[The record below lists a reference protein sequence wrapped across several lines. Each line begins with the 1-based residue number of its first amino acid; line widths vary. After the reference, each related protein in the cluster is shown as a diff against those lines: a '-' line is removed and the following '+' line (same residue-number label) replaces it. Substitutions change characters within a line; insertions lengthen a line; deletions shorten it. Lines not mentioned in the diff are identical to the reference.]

1 MEKSEL
7 LKEINYFFRHRKGK
21 IGGFEVFKNSGLF
34 EFYGNQFGP
43 LVYTDRIDLDFIGV
57 DSEGYLFDEIYY
69 PYEGCQKVGTIIP
82 KMFLESNLSKEK
94 PDPIWKEVAEKGY
107 AIVEGISLSPDLHKE
122 VLETGFI
129 PHGLNDE
136 LNLSRSIYH
145 AYFATLMDYDRP
157 ELHKNPEYMDR
168 VTEECLKFVPRP
180 SPIIK
185 DHLFYTADM
194 VKYLYDPL
202 DNESIKGPY
211 SFHMDYFSRLLYMF
225 FVYFAKNTPVDG
237 RELLVGQRKDFENF
251 DAEALDRSPSVQ
263 PDLVSPFE
271 SLPDK
276 DIINFD
282 KINIQDGTVIL
293 MNTLNPMF
301 VHKVE
306 KLRSDNEVILIT
318 NYQWCKDWPK
328 TD

>member
-1 MEKSEL
+1 
-7 LKEINYFFRHRKGK
+7 
-21 IGGFEVFKNSGLF
+21 
-34 EFYGNQFGP
+34 
-43 LVYTDRIDLDFIGV
+43 
-57 DSEGYLFDEIYY
+57 
-69 PYEGCQKVGTIIP
+69 
-82 KMFLESNLSKEK
+82 
-94 PDPIWKEVAEKGY
+94 
-107 AIVEGISLSPDLHKE
+107 
-122 VLETGFI
+122 
-129 PHGLNDE
+129 
-136 LNLSRSIYH
+136 
-145 AYFATLMDYDRP
+145 
-157 ELHKNPEYMDR
+157 
-168 VTEECLKFVPRP
+168 
-180 SPIIK
+180 
-185 DHLFYTADM
+185 
-194 VKYLYDPL
+194 
-202 DNESIKGPY
+202 
-211 SFHMDYFSRLLYMF
+211 MF